1 MSSKRK
7 NLDDELSDISSDEE
21 NIVQFASKNTK
32 TKDKKNKKK
41 EEGNPVIEEKNKKI
55 LSKKTKREKEEK
67 NSDSDSDNTSEENE
81 KKKNKKSAQNN
92 YEKEEKK
99 ENKMKSKNKKNDKKK
114 VEDSSEE
121 EDKKEKNK
129 NIKKE
134 ESKKEKKKKII
145 KEKSDSDES
154 DSEKEIK
161 NKNVE
166 NKSEEEENEDS
177 NKAEKSDSEE
187 EVKPK
192 KKKKTKKV
200 ENSDDE
206 ENKKEK
212 RQRKD
217 KEEKEDNEDKEDKE
231 DKEDNE
237 DKEENDEPK
246 LVKNELKE
254 EEKKERKSYNSGTWP
269 ELFVNNLSY
278 KTTEESL
285 KNYFS
290 KYGEVE
296 STKIVY
302 DKESGRSKG
311 VGFCKFCDSS
321 SAAEA
326 IKDNDNLFLDGRP
339 IAVSYSNDKK
349 GSAKVR
355 KSNFKG
361 DKNYQGEKFSVFI
374 GNLSFKTNEDGIKNL
389 FEDCGKIIDIRIA
402 KKEDGKP
409 RGFAHVDF
417 DSKEALENAL
427 EKNGYKL
434 DGRELRI
441 DITTNKPSSNK
452 GVFGEHSYK
461 KNKNLNN
468 EENDIEKAKKT
479 GKIINTGS
487 KSQKIENSD
496 DEDDDD
502 DE

>member
-21 NIVQFASKNTK
+21 NIVKFASKNTK

-41 EEGNPVIEEKNKKI
+41 EEEGNPASEEKNKNI

-67 NSDSDSDNTSEENE
+67 NSYSDSDNTSEENE

-134 ESKKEKKKKII
+134 EPKKEKKKNII

-154 DSEKEIK
+154 DSENEIK
-161 NKNVE
+161 NKNVG

-206 ENKKEK
+206 ENEKEK
-212 RQRKD
+212 RQIKD
-217 KEEKEDNEDKEDKE
+217 KEDNEDKEDKE
-231 DKEDNE
+231 DKDDNE

-361 DKNYQGEKFSVFI
+361 DKNYQGEKFSIFI

-502 DE
+502 E